1 MKGHGSLNCGGCG
14 AKLVN
19 CLFFCL
25 PCWQLLPG
33 KERASL
39 YAMHNRRQD
48 TDSKVAK
55 CVRILKDKRTA
66 AGFAT
71 SGLTL
76 EKLQRCKEI
85 LDRAEVPTDGRMMA

>member
-1 MKGHGSLNCGGCG
+1 MNTPHTRKSHDGLNCASCG

-19 CLFFCL
+19 VLFFCL
-25 PCWQLLPG
+25 TCWQLLPG

-48 TDSKVAK
+48 TTSKVAK

-66 AGFAT
+66 VAHTA
-71 SGLTL
+71 
-76 EKLQRCKEI
+76 
-85 LDRAEVPTDGRMMA
+85 P